1 MKLDI
6 ELYDKICK
14 ITGIDYEGAK
24 SADENSVLVYHD
36 LDTML
41 DELVYAYESLQE
53 DYKELEK
60 ILEEDYIPK
69 W

>member
-1 MKLDI
+1 MKLDM

-14 ITGIDYEGAK
+14 ITGINYEVAK
-24 SADENSVLVYHD
+24 SADENSVLAYHD

-53 DYKELEK
+53 EYKELEK